1 MLLLHR
7 ILSEFSA
14 KNVAKLFPLYD
25 REQDDLLILMMKVN
39 LLFLVFKIC
48 LQLSNIET

>member
-25 REQDDLLILMMKVN
+25 REQDDLLISVN
-39 LLFLVFKIC
+39 DESKPSIFGI
-48 LQLSNIET
+48 